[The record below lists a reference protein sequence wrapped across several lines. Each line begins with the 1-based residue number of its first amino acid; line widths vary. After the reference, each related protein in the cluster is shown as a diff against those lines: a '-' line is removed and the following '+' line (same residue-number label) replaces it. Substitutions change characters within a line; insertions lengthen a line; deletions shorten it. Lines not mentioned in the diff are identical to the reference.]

1 MCVLN
6 LKNIGSY
13 FSKNTS
19 AVKWLCGVGLI
30 ILSGSFNTLKHPFY
44 MGVTDLK
51 YDAASKNMNVSVKLF
66 TNDLEEALR
75 KNSKKDIDILH
86 PKNKAEVDSILFT
99 YIKKRLSITLNFKP
113 QALHYIG
120 YEREDES
127 VWTYLELKKVPI
139 PKTLDIDTKLL
150 YDDFPQQINI
160 VHAEVNGI
168 KKSSKVTN
176 PDSKVEF
183 SF

>member
-6 LKNIGSY
+6 LKNIASPL
-13 FSKNTS
+13 SKNTS
-19 AVKWLCGVGLI
+19 AVKWLCGIGLV
-30 ILSGSFNTLKHPFY
+30 ILCGSFNTLKHPFY

-75 KNSKKDIDILH
+75 KNSKKNIDILH
-86 PKNKAEVDSILFT
+86 PQNKAEVDSILFT
-99 YIKKRLSITLNFKP
+99 YIKKRLSISLNLK
-113 QALHYIG
+113 QQTLHYIG

-127 VWTYLELKKVPI
+127 VWTYFELNKVPT
-139 PKTLDIDTKLL
+139 PKTLDIDTRLL
-150 YDDFPQQINI
+150 YDHFPQQINI

-183 SF
+183 RF